1 MSCTEAERPQPS
13 AESRC
18 TFSPMSALELSAAL
32 VGAVS
37 VYLSVRQN
45 VWSWP
50 TAIVNVVLY
59 VVVFHRAKLYADMG
73 LQVVYAII
81 SVYGWYHWLH
91 GGAGRSELR
100 VSRTPLRERLVLPV
114 LVFVGAA
121 SLGTFFA
128 RATDA
133 SLPYLDSSLTAT
145 SLAAQWMMT
154 RKYVES
160 WLVWILVD
168 VVYVPM
174 FIYKQLYPTAA
185 LYAVFL
191 VLATMGFVQWRRSLR
206 AATAAA
212 RAEGA
217 GVA

>member
-1 MSCTEAERPQPS
+1 MSP
-13 AESRC
+13 
-18 TFSPMSALELSAAL
+18 LEIFAAL

-37 VYLSVRQN
+37 VYLSVREN

-50 TAIVNVVLY
+50 TAIVNVLLY
-59 VVVFHRAKLYADMG
+59 VVVFFREKLYADMG
-73 LQVVYAII
+73 LQVVYAVI
-81 SVYGWYHWLH
+81 SAYGWYHWLH
-91 GGAGRSELR
+91 GGAGRGELR

-114 LVFVGAA
+114 LVVAGAVG
-121 SLGTFFA
+121 LGTLFA

-154 RKYVES
+154 RKYLEN
-160 WLVWILVD
+160 WIVWIAVD

-174 FIYKQLYPTAA
+174 FIYKRLYPTAA

-191 VLATMGFVQWRRSLR
+191 VLAAMGWIQWRRSLR
-206 AATAAA
+206 AVVEERGGSPVVPAV
-212 RAEGA
+212 E
-217 GVA
+217 

>member
-1 MSCTEAERPQPS
+1 MSS
-13 AESRC
+13 
-18 TFSPMSALELSAAL
+18 LELFAAL

-37 VYLSVRQN
+37 VYLSVREN

-50 TAIVNVVLY
+50 TAIVNVLLY

-73 LQVVYAII
+73 LQVVYAVI
-81 SVYGWYHWLH
+81 SAYGWYHWLH
-91 GGAGRSELR
+91 GGADRGELR
-100 VSRTPLRERLVLPV
+100 VSRTPRRAALLLPLLVAA
-114 LVFVGAA
+114 GAA
-121 SLGTFFA
+121 ALGTFFA

-160 WLVWILVD
+160 WIVWIAVD

-174 FIYKQLYPTAA
+174 FLYKRLLPTAA

-191 VLATMGFVQWRRSLR
+191 VLATMGYVQWRRSLR
-206 AATAAA
+206 ERGSGVGCGVSG
-212 RAEGA
+212 RAE
-217 GVA
+217 

>member
-1 MSCTEAERPQPS
+1 MSP
-13 AESRC
+13 
-18 TFSPMSALELSAAL
+18 LEIFAAL

-37 VYLSVRQN
+37 VYLSVREN

-50 TAIVNVVLY
+50 TAIVNVLLY
-59 VVVFHRAKLYADMG
+59 VVVFFREKLYADMG
-73 LQVVYAII
+73 LQVVYAAI
-81 SVYGWYHWLH
+81 SAYGWYHWLH
-91 GGAGRSELR
+91 GGANRSELR
-100 VSRTPLRERLVLPV
+100 VSRTPQRERVVLPLLVLAA
-114 LVFVGAA
+114 GA

-154 RKYVES
+154 RKYVEN
-160 WLVWILVD
+160 WLVWIAVD

-174 FIYKQLYPTAA
+174 FIYKRLYPTAA

-191 VLATMGFVQWRRSLR
+191 VLATMGYVQWRRSMMER
-206 AATAAA
+206 
-212 RAEGA
+212 GA
-217 GVA
+217 GGRV

>member
-1 MSCTEAERPQPS
+1 MSP
-13 AESRC
+13 
-18 TFSPMSALELSAAL
+18 LELFAAL

-50 TAIVNVVLY
+50 TAIVNVLLY
-59 VVVFHRAKLYADMG
+59 VVVFFREKLYADMG

-81 SVYGWYHWLH
+81 SAYGWYHWLY
-91 GGAGRSELR
+91 GGAERSELR
-100 VSRTPLRERLVLPV
+100 VSRTPLRERLVLSL
-114 LVFVGAA
+114 LVVAGAA
-121 SLGTFFA
+121 SLGTLFA

-154 RKYVES
+154 RKYLEN
-160 WLVWILVD
+160 WLVWIAVD

-174 FIYKQLYPTAA
+174 FIYKRLYPTAA

-191 VLATMGFVQWRRSLR
+191 VLATMGYVQWRRSMSASSASAPAGR
-206 AATAAA
+206 EATGVGDEAVGAAV
-212 RAEGA
+212 E
-217 GVA
+217 